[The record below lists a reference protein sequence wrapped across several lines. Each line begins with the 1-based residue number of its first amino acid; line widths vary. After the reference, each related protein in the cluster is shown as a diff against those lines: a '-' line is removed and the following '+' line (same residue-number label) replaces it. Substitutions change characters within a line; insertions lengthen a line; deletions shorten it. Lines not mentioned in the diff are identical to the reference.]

1 LNICYLTN
9 QYPKVSH
16 TFIRRE
22 ILALES
28 FGANVLRVA
37 ARKSDDTL
45 VDPDDISESQK
56 TIFLVNDHLS
66 DMLAAAIATL
76 FTQFFVFFK
85 SLVQVFRDARTSG
98 SFLKYAIYFFE
109 ACYFKKLCEKHN
121 IEHVHC
127 HFGTNPASVA
137 YYARLLGGASYSF
150 TVHGP
155 DEFDA
160 PVHYLLREKI
170 EQSKFVVAIT
180 SYCKSQLFRW
190 IDFKHWDKVRVVRC
204 GVDNA
209 LLEGDSQALPNRFN
223 FLNIGRL
230 CEQKGQMLLLK
241 AVKLLKDQ
249 GHELKLN
256 IIGDGNLRAPM
267 EEYVKTHGLENSVAF
282 LGWKSSDEVIQY
294 LDDATIMV
302 LPSFAEGLPVVIM
315 EALAR
320 ARPVI
325 TTYIAGIPEL
335 VDQEVGWLTIA
346 GNEEKLSEVMLEALS
361 ASDEKLSA
369 MGAEGKT
376 RVADRHSQQKE
387 AEKLLS
393 YFRE

>member
-28 FGANVLRVA
+28 LGATVVRVA
-37 ARKSDDTL
+37 ARRSEDNL
-45 VDPDDISESQK
+45 VDPDDISEAKK
-56 TIFLVNDHLS
+56 TIFLVNDHLM
-66 DMLAAAIATL
+66 DMLLAAVGTL
-76 FTQFFVFFK
+76 FTQFAIFIKTF
-85 SLVQVFRDARTSG
+85 LQVCRDARTSG
-98 SFLKYAIYFFE
+98 SFVKYAIYFFE
-109 ACYFKKLCEKHN
+109 ACYFKKVCEAKQ
-121 IEHVHC
+121 IQHVHC

-137 YYARLLGGASYSF
+137 YYARLLGGAPFSF

-170 EQSKFVVAIT
+170 RASKFVVAIT

-190 IDFKHWDKVRVVRC
+190 IDFSDWDKVRVVRC
-204 GVDNA
+204 GVDNK
-209 LLEGDSQALPNRFN
+209 LLEGESAPLPEKFN

-230 CEQKGQMLLLK
+230 CEQKGQMLLLR
-241 AVKLLKDQ
+241 ALNILKQQ
-249 GHELKLN
+249 GHQVTLN
-256 IIGDGNLRAPM
+256 IIGDGNLRSPM
-267 EEYVKTHGLENSVAF
+267 EAYVKENKLEGSVNF
-282 LGWKSSDEVIQY
+282 LGWKSSDEVIKY
-294 LDDATIMV
+294 LDDASVMV

-320 ARPVI
+320 SRPVI

-335 VDQEVGWLTIA
+335 VDDAVGWLTIA
-346 GNEEKLSEVMLEALS
+346 GNEETLSQVMLKAISTSNVQLNT
-361 ASDEKLSA
+361 
-369 MGAEGKT
+369 MGEEGKS
-376 RVADRHSQQKE
+376 RVAERHSQQKE

-393 YFRE
+393 YFEE